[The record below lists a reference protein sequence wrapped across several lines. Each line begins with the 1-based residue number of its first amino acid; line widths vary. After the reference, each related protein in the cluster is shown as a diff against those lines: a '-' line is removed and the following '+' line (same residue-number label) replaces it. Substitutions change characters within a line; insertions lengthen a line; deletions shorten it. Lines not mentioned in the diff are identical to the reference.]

1 MTVAKYEEEYLE
13 YLSDK
18 KAAYPDDTSSFLIM
32 NQYGPWDITKKSDM
46 KEIGAIL
53 LAITLR
59 AEREIRDEIQIEEKI
74 QAEKIKAEEKAQAE
88 EEIQAEKIKAEEKI
102 QAEEKMQ
109 AENIKAAEKTK
120 PEIKAKKEA
129 KKEPKKRGKT

>member
-59 AEREIRDEIQIEEKI
+59 AEREIKDEIQIEEKI
-74 QAEKIKAEEKAQAE
+74 QAEKIKAEG
-88 EEIQAEKIKAEEKI
+88 KI